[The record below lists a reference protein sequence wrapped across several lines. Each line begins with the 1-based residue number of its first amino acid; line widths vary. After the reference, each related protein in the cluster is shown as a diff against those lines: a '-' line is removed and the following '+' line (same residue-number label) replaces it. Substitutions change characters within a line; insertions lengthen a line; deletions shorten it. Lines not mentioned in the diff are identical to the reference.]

1 LRFNQ
6 SELRMNMELTNL
18 NYKPLNS
25 VNQGHIRDISKDSGG
40 PGSPV
45 QDYETRKQLKISKK
59 KIERNNKWVYL
70 SFMIEFLVFII
81 IFISWIMLSQM

>member
-1 LRFNQ
+1 
-6 SELRMNMELTNL
+6 MELTNL
-18 NYKPLNS
+18 NYKKLS
-25 VNQGHIRDISKDSGG
+25 SYNQGHIGEIGKYWGG
-40 PGSPV
+40 PGAPV
-45 QDYETRKQLKISKK
+45 QDYETRKQLKTSKQ